1 MNTYIIEGGIGK
13 QVAFTA
19 IIDALVKKDK
29 DKIQVHSPYVDIFGG
44 NTNIK
49 FALDANIIH
58 QSDKRILES
67 QNICYCEPY
76 KSNYLKG
83 ELHIIQSYCKLFG
96 VKYDELKMRPR
107 MYTDHYKEG
116 AKKIAGES
124 DFIVVQFSG
133 GQAPAGFNPNNPY
146 NSNDPSRNYHPFL
159 AQKVIDILKENYKD
173 LTILN
178 FSLPNEP
185 NYEQTIKPDLM
196 PFAQWHEILIL
207 PNCKEFIST
216 DSCLNHFS
224 RSAGRKGVVIW
235 GGTRWIQ
242 LGYKQNRNINKWWKE
257 WDDWDN
263 ERFEPQDPRNIMV
276 EPRVV
281 VDNFDRI
288 YGKDLINE
296 IQECNF
302 CRPKVYGNSCEV

>member
-29 DKIQVHSPYVDIFGG
+29 EKIQIHSPYVDIFGG
-44 NTNIK
+44 NSNVK
-49 FALDANIIH
+49 FALDANTIIH
-58 QSDKRILES
+58 KDKRILES

-76 KSNYLKG
+76 KTNYLKG

-96 VKYDELKMRPR
+96 VKYEEKMRPK
-107 MYTDHYKEG
+107 MFTDHYK
-116 AKKIAGES
+116 KPVQKIIGDD
-124 DFIVVQFSG
+124 DFIVIQFSG

-146 NSNDPSRNYHPFL
+146 NSNDPTRNYHPFL
-159 AQKVIDILKENYKD
+159 VQKVINLIKEKYEDLK
-173 LTILN
+173 IIN

-185 NYEQTIKPDLM
+185 NYEHTIKPELM
-196 PFAQWHEILIL
+196 PFAQWHEMLKL
-207 PNCKEFIST
+207 PNCKGFISV
-216 DSCLNHFS
+216 DSCLNHFA

-242 LGYKQNRNINKWWKE
+242 LGYKQNKNINKWWDK

-263 ERFEPQDPRNIMV
+263 DIYDPQDPRNIMV
-276 EPRVV
+276 EPEVV
-281 VDNFDRI
+281 FENFEKI
-288 YGKDLINE
+288 YGKELI
-296 IQECNF
+296 
-302 CRPKVYGNSCEV
+302 K